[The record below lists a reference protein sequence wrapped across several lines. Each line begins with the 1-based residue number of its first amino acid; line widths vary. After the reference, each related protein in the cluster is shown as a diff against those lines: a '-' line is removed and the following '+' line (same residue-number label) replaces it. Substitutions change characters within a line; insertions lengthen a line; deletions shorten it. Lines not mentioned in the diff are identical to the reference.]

1 MIMGLFDRNIK
12 TVPLFNSRS
21 EAFDYL
27 LASLVADGVPI
38 EEAANRANT
47 FAEVVAKNKKLPNV
61 PERPKTTI
69 EQGITVIQQVASVKR
84 DYPEVWNLVTGAL
97 GGLIGGF
104 AGATISENNEEQRDQ
119 IDFEN
124 LK

>member
-1 MIMGLFDRNIK
+1 MGLFDRQFK
-12 TVPLFNSRS
+12 TVPSFGSRS

-47 FAEVVAKNKKLPNV
+47 FAEVVARNKKLPNV
-61 PERPKTTI
+61 PERPKTAI

-84 DYPEVWNLVTGAL
+84 EYPDVWDLVTGAL

-104 AGATISENNEEQRDQ
+104 AGANIAGENEEKRDE

>member
-1 MIMGLFDRNIK
+1 MGLFDRQLK
-12 TVPLFNSRS
+12 TVPSFCSRS

-27 LASLVADGVPI
+27 LASLVEDGVPI
-38 EEAANRANT
+38 EEAANRANA

-61 PERPKTTI
+61 PEKPKSTI
-69 EQGITVIQQVASVKR
+69 EQGITVIQQVATVKR
-84 DYPEVWNLVTGAL
+84 DYPEVWDLVTGAL

-104 AGATISENNEEQRDQ
+104 AGASIAENNEVQREQ

>member
-1 MIMGLFDRNIK
+1 MGLFDHRTK
-12 TVPLFNSRS
+12 SVPTFGSRS

-27 LASLVADGVPI
+27 LSSLVADGVPI

-47 FAEVVAKNKKLPNV
+47 FAEVVSKNKKLPQV

-84 DYPEVWNLVTGAL
+84 DYPEVWDLLTGAL

-104 AGATISENNEEQRDQ
+104 AGASVATDEPRRDE
-119 IDFEN
+119 INFET

>member
-1 MIMGLFDRNIK
+1 MGIFDRNIK
-12 TVPLFNSRS
+12 TVPSFGSRS
-21 EAFDYL
+21 EAFNYL

-47 FAEVVAKNKKLPNV
+47 FAEVVAKNMKLPNV
-61 PERPKTTI
+61 PEKPKTTI
-69 EQGITVIQQVASVKR
+69 EQGITMIQQVASVKR
-84 DYPEVWNLVTGAL
+84 DYPEVWDLVTGAL

-104 AGATISENNEEQRDQ
+104 AGASIAESNEVQREQ

>member
-1 MIMGLFDRNIK
+1 MGLFDTKTK
-12 TVPLFNSRS
+12 TVPSFGSRS

-38 EEAANRANT
+38 EEAASRANE
-47 FAEVVAKNKKLPNV
+47 FAEVVAKNKNLPPL
-61 PERPKTTI
+61 PEKPKSAI

-84 DYPEVWNLVTGAL
+84 DYPEVWDLLTGAL

-104 AGATISENNEEQRDQ
+104 TGANIATAEEPQRET
-119 IDFEN
+119 IDFDN

>member
-1 MIMGLFDRNIK
+1 MGLFDRTIK
-12 TVPLFNSRS
+12 TVPSFTSRS

-47 FAEVVAKNKKLPNV
+47 FAEVVAKNKKLPQV
-61 PERPKTTI
+61 PEKPKTTI

-84 DYPEVWNLVTGAL
+84 DYPEVWDLVTGAL

-104 AGATISENNEEQRDQ
+104 AGASVATAEEPQREE

>member
-1 MIMGLFDRNIK
+1 MGLFDRNIK
-12 TVPLFNSRS
+12 TVPSFGSRS
-21 EAFDYL
+21 EAFNYL

-47 FAEVVAKNKKLPNV
+47 FAEVVAKNMKLPNV
-61 PERPKTTI
+61 PEKPKTTI
-69 EQGITVIQQVASVKR
+69 EQGITMIQQVASVKR
-84 DYPEVWNLVTGAL
+84 DYPEVWDLVTGAL

-104 AGATISENNEEQRDQ
+104 AGASIAESNEVQREQ